1 MTEGLQLGTR
11 FYVKYVPQLRFGEA
25 QRERCR
31 LEGGLR
37 GRVYYWLLVHVQIKL
52 LLLPFRCIEKAVSL
66 PVLYKHAMAITMP
79 L

>member
-31 LEGGLR
+31 LEGGSAWA
-37 GRVYYWLLVHVQIKL
+37 RVLL
-52 LLLPFRCIEKAVSL
+52 AVS
-66 PVLYKHAMAITMP
+66 PRPAKAATVAF
-79 L
+79 

>member
-31 LEGGLR
+31 LEGVCVGA
-37 GRVYYWLLVHVQIKL
+37 
-52 LLLPFRCIEKAVSL
+52 CI
-66 PVLYKHAMAITMP
+66 IGC
-79 L
+79 